1 MGGALEDTRYQDG
14 KKKEQ
19 RMGQGLNAL
28 GSRGPSI
35 LENGTLSA
43 KVMHG
48 LRELEE
54 RCLDQ
59 VGVLAD
65 WRAGEGSK
73 HTIPSNETQ
82 ATLKFKV
89 MFINLPASED
99 FPMWA
104 LLNQSTASFQ
114 SLDSYYK
121 EWTQCSHLT
130 SPPLGLPYTVRSPVM
145 SAQVDVS
152 RFLDNLGWER
162 PGLNVLPYPDVLR
175 PSPLPPLLVLSS
187 V

>member
-1 MGGALEDTRYQDG
+1 MGRR
-14 KKKEQ
+14 K
-19 RMGQGLNAL
+19 
-28 GSRGPSI
+28 SRGWGRDSTFWG
-35 LENGTLSA
+35 LGDRVSQGNGTLSA

-54 RCLDQ
+54 SCLDQ

-73 HTIPSNETQ
+73 HTIPSNGTQ

-114 SLDSYYK
+114 SLASCYK

-145 SAQVDVS
+145 PAQVDVS